1 MKLESKLV
9 YIPTTFDDD
18 YGLVL
23 QTYNGSNERYVK
35 KVKQAFVFTKEDL
48 INLIEDYT
56 NKIIENVKMYDAND
70 LDNPELDEN
79 GNAYECYIIDKNSIR
94 NQLELFKSNLR

>member
-9 YIPTTFDDD
+9 YIPVD
-18 YGLVL
+18 
-23 QTYNGSNERYVK
+23 SNTEFAVIRINNYAQEDNVIK
-35 KVKQAFVFTKEDL
+35 AKGYFFQKEDL